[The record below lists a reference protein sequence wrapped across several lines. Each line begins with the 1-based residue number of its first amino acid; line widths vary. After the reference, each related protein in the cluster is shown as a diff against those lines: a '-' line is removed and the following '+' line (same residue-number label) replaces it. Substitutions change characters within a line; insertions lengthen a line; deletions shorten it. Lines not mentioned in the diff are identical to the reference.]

1 MTQGINTAHNTK
13 KHWRNL
19 VCADA
24 EQVANRITTDEDDD
38 DVDTNEENKDEDSD
52 TNDELRSK

>member
-1 MTQGINTAHNTK
+1 MTQGISTAHNFE

-24 EQVANRITTDEDDD
+24 EQVANHITADEGDD
-38 DVDTNEENKDEDSD
+38 DVDTNEEDEDEDSD
-52 TNDELRSK
+52 TDDE